1 MASLCVCPIF
11 YMCVYACFEGFLYV
25 QLRKYEKGQL
35 VPGLELERGISTEEG
50 KEIENLSKKP
60 VLSVS
65 CSHNCTCGMDGQH
78 ITQLGKW
85 AWEVGKKCGGGI
97 WGELGIL

>member
-1 MASLCVCPIF
+1 MFVRFFL
-11 YMCVYACFEGFLYV
+11 YMCVCFEGFLYV
-25 QLRKYEKGQL
+25 QLRKCEKGQL
-35 VPGLELERGISTEEG
+35 EPGLELERVIATEEG

-65 CSHNCTCGMDGQH
+65 CSHNCTCGMDGRTTH
-78 ITQLGKW
+78 HPAWKMGVRSGKQN
-85 AWEVGKKCGGGI
+85 VGGGF